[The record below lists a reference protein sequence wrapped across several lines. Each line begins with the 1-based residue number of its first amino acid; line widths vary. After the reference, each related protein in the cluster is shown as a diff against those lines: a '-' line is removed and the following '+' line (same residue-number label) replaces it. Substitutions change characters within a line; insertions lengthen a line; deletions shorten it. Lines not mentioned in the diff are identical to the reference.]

1 MIIDTLTPRI
11 ERLDEGK
18 DPRFGSFLVE
28 PLERGYGATLGN
40 ALRRV
45 LLSSIPGAAI
55 TYVTI
60 EGVLHEFSTI
70 PGVVE
75 DTTEILLNLKELAI
89 KILEPI
95 EGAGLE
101 TGLQAEGPRMLR
113 IDRTGPG
120 EVLGADVE
128 GPSDVEI
135 VNSDL
140 HIATL
145 DGPEATLSIQ
155 MEVARGR
162 GYVSAEEHET
172 SRRPIGAIPVDSI
185 FTPVRKVGFR
195 VEPTR
200 VGHLTDFD
208 RLILEV
214 TTNGTIDP
222 GDAIS
227 DAAKIIDRY
236 LILFFDFQQQ
246 EEELAGAPEVEPA
259 AARQLQ
265 TRIEDLDFSVRTMN
279 CLRREGISTVG
290 ELIERTESDLMAIRN
305 FGRKSLQEVKD
316 KLATMS
322 LALTSE
328 AAAEEGPG
336 EAEGEA
342 QQARKAVPRAEA

>member
-11 ERLDEGK
+11 ERLDDGRE
-18 DPRFGSFLVE
+18 PTLGSFLVE
-28 PLERGYGATLGN
+28 PLERGYGTTLGN

-55 TYVTI
+55 TFVTI
-60 EGVLHEFSTI
+60 ENVLHEFSSI

-89 KILEPI
+89 RILEAP
-95 EGAGLE
+95 EGPELA
-101 TGLQAEGPRMLR
+101 QPPSEGPRTLR
-113 IDRTGPG
+113 IERTGPG
-120 EVLGADVE
+120 EVLAADIE
-128 GPSDVEI
+128 TPSDVEI
-135 VNSDL
+135 VNKDL

-145 DGPEATLSIQ
+145 DSAEAILSLQ
-155 MEVARGR
+155 MEVERGR
-162 GYVSAEEHET
+162 GYVSAEEHDT
-172 SRRPIGAIPVDSI
+172 SRRPIGAIPVDSV

-200 VGHLTDFD
+200 VGHMTDFD
-208 RLILEV
+208 RLTLEV

-222 GDAIS
+222 ADAVS
-227 DAAKIIDRY
+227 DAAKILDRY

-246 EEELAGAPEVEPA
+246 EEELAGVPEVESA
-259 AARQLQ
+259 VARQFQ

-290 ELIERTESDLMAIRN
+290 ELAERTESDLMAIRN

-316 KLATMS
+316 KLATMD
-322 LALTSE
+322 LKLRT
-328 AAAEEGPG
+328 GG
-336 EAEGEA
+336 EALEGDED
-342 QQARKAVPRAEA
+342 QQAEGGER

>member
-11 ERLDEGK
+11 ERLDDGK
-18 DPRFGSFLVE
+18 DVNFGSFLVE

-40 ALRRV
+40 SLRRV

-55 TYVTI
+55 TFVTI

-89 KILEPI
+89 KILEPTDAAI
-95 EGAGLE
+95 PEAGHAPVEGS
-101 TGLQAEGPRMLR
+101 RILR
-113 IDRTGPG
+113 IERTGPG

-128 GPSDVEI
+128 GPGDVEI
-135 VNSDL
+135 VNKDL

-145 DGPEATLSIQ
+145 DSAEATLSIQ
-155 MEVARGR
+155 MEVERGR

-172 SRRPIGAIPVDSI
+172 SRRPIGAIPTDSI
-185 FTPVRKVGFR
+185 YTPVRKVGFR

-200 VGHLTDFD
+200 VGHMTDFD

-214 TTNGTIDP
+214 ATNGTIDP
-222 GDAIS
+222 ADAVS
-227 DAAKIIDRY
+227 DAAKILDRY

-246 EEELAGAPEVEPA
+246 EEELAGVPAVESA
-259 AARQLQ
+259 ASRQLQ
-265 TRIEDLDFSVRTMN
+265 TRVEDLDFSVRTMN
-279 CLRREGISTVG
+279 CLRREGISAVG
-290 ELIERTESDLMAIRN
+290 ELVERTEGDLMAIRN

-322 LALTSE
+322 LALASDSGDADNVEDDE
-328 AAAEEGPG
+328 AVE
-336 EAEGEA
+336 
-342 QQARKAVPRAEA
+342 